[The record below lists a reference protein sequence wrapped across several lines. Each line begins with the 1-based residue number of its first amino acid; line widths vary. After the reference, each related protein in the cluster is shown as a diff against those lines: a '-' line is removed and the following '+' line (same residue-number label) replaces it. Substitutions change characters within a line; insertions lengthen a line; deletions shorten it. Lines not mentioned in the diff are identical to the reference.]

1 MPYAIKGLDQTLKA
15 LRQYSPELYK
25 ELNKEIT
32 IELKDLRDKARSWIP
47 DKIDNLSRWSKGSE
61 KPMWAGYRAFPKYD
75 ASAAR
80 KGIFYRLGRQRPNK
94 NGWASYYTL
103 FNASATGSILET
115 AGRKW
120 PNGAPRDPYMRTKA
134 QWMAADPKFVG
145 TDWKNRYH
153 TTSHKWS
160 ASNNPNAGKWFID
173 AIDQSVG
180 KRYEVKRSAGQ
191 RGRVSRKQNGRLIY
205 RAVGEDQGQTRMHI
219 VKAIEATTAKFY
231 RTAKRAA

>member
-1 MPYAIKGLDQTLKA
+1 MPYAIKGLDNTLKA
-15 LRQYSPELYK
+15 LRQYSPDLYK
-25 ELNKEIT
+25 EMNREIT

-47 DKIDNLSRWSKGSE
+47 NEIDNLSRWERGSKKS
-61 KPMWAGYRAFPKYD
+61 MWAGYRAFPKYEPQE
-75 ASAAR
+75 AR

-103 FNASATGSILET
+103 FNASASGSILET

-120 PNGAPRDPYMRTKA
+120 PNGAPRDPYVQTKA
-134 QWMAADPKFVG
+134 QFMADPNRGNLPWSK
-145 TDWKNRYH
+145 RYH
-153 TTSHKWS
+153 TTSHKYS

-180 KRYEVKRSAGQ
+180 RIYTVKRTAGQ

-205 RAVGEDQGQTRMHI
+205 RAVGEDNGQARLHI
-219 VKAIEATTAKFY
+219 VKAVEAANAKFY
-231 RTAKRAA
+231 QHARKAA